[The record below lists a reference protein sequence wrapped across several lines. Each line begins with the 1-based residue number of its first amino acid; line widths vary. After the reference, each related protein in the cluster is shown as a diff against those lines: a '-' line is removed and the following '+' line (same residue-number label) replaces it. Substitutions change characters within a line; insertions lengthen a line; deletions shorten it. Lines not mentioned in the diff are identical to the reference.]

1 MRQIKPPRD
10 WVSQAAGLGAAVILL
25 AGLAYAFAGPAVRM
39 VAIPLQEVWVTI
51 VRPSPAAPAHAARP
65 H

>member
-1 MRQIKPPRD
+1 M
-10 WVSQAAGLGAAVILL
+10 SQAAGLGAAVILL